1 MVVLLIANILWWF
14 GFAYG
19 LGSRPVE
26 QYSYVL
32 GLPAWFF
39 YSCVLGYVVF
49 SLASY
54 LAVRFFFKDIPLDS
68 RNQERRRTE
77 IMQPQA
83 VLVVL
88 IIVYLSVLVGV
99 GVFQS

>member
-1 MVVLLIANILWWF
+1 MTTGDFKEDPRFAQCSKETIVMVVLLIANILWWF

-68 RNQERRRTE
+68 PETKKGGEQK
-77 IMQPQA
+77 
-83 VLVVL
+83 
-88 IIVYLSVLVGV
+88 
-99 GVFQS
+99 